1 MVSLD
6 AGAVC
11 KGDDVMAGRTYRL
24 ELEGELTDLV
34 RSELGATAL
43 RHEHGDTV
51 LEAVIRDQS
60 ELHGLLQRVSG
71 LGLTLVSVEM
81 VRPGAGTDQAPAE
94 STP

>member
-1 MVSLD
+1 
-6 AGAVC
+6 
-11 KGDDVMAGRTYRL
+11 MAGRTYRL
-24 ELEGELTDLV
+24 EIESELTDLV

-43 RHEHGDTV
+43 RHEHGNTV

-81 VRPGAGTDQAPAE
+81 VRAGPGAEYAPAKR
-94 STP
+94 TP